1 MVAVRVQTIK
11 PKLIV
16 IHGAP
21 QTDKLATH
29 LAELERIPL
38 ISSRKPNVEALLD
51 ALNRLYVD
59 SSRRNRFG

>member
-16 IHGAP
+16 IHGTLE
-21 QTDKLATH
+21 TDRLAIH

-59 SSRRNRFG
+59 SGRHN